1 MRNKVEITG
10 VNTLELKVLPPEE
23 TMMLIKESQNGD
35 YEARDRLVE
44 GNIKLVLS
52 VIKKFNNRGVD
63 LDDLFQVGA
72 MGLIKAIDNFDFSHG
87 VKFSTYAVPM
97 IVGEIRRY
105 LRDNSVV
112 RISRSIKDTAYRALQ
127 YKEKYF
133 MESGKEPT
141 IEEMAE
147 YLGVDTIDIVIALEA
162 VQEPVSIYTPIY
174 NNGGDEIYLIDQIA
188 DNAESEET
196 KLNKMIIEEGIAK
209 LNDRLKGI
217 IYSRYYDNK
226 TQMEIA
232 EELGISQAQ
241 VSRLEK
247 SALNDFRFKRKINAI
262 LNSIF
267 IFFSIIYKIKQME
280 DKDDV

>member
-10 VNTLELKVLPPEE
+10 VNTLELKTIPQEE
-23 TMMLIKESQNGD
+23 MMELIKKSQAGD
-35 YEARDRLVE
+35 QAARETLVE
-44 GNIKLVLS
+44 GNLKLVLS
-52 VIKKFNNRGVD
+52 VIKKFNNRGED

-72 MGLIKAIDNFDFSHG
+72 MGLMKAIDNFEFSHG

-97 IVGEIRRY
+97 IIGEIRRY

-112 RISRSIKDTAYRALQ
+112 RVSRSIKDTAYKALQ
-127 YKEKYF
+127 YKERYF
-133 MESGKEPT
+133 YEKGAEPS
-141 IEEMAE
+141 IEDIANG
-147 YLGVDTIDIVIALEA
+147 LGVDTIDIVIALEA
-162 VQEPVSIYTPIY
+162 IQEPVSIYTPIY
-174 NNGGDEIYLIDQIA
+174 NNGGDEIYLMDQIA
-188 DNAESEET
+188 DTYESEDE
-196 KLNKMIIEEGIAK
+196 KLNKMIIAEGIEK

-247 SALNDFRFKRKINAI
+247 SALKI
-262 LNSIF
+262 IF
-267 IFFSIIYKIKQME
+267 
-280 DKDDV
+280 DKHERN

>member
-1 MRNKVEITG
+1 MLNKVEICG
-10 VNTLELKVLPPEE
+10 VNTSNLPLLTREEKEELFVE
-23 TMMLIKESQNGD
+23 IKAGNE
-35 YEARDRLVE
+35 EARKKFIK
-44 GNIKLVLS
+44 GNLRLVLS
-52 VIKKFNNRGVD
+52 VIQRFYGRGENA
-63 LDDLFQVGA
+63 DDLFQVGA

-247 SALNDFRFKRKINAI
+247 SALKM
-262 LNSIF
+262 IF
-267 IFFSIIYKIKQME
+267 DLKEK
-280 DKDDV
+280 

>member
-10 VNTLELKVLPPEE
+10 VNTLELKVIPQEE
-23 TMMLIKESQNGD
+23 MMELIKKSQAGD
-35 YEARDRLVE
+35 YRARDLLVE
-44 GNIKLVLS
+44 GNLKLVLS
-52 VIKKFNNRGVD
+52 VIKKFNNRGED

-97 IVGEIRRY
+97 IIGEIRRY
-105 LRDNSVV
+105 LRDNSIIRV
-112 RISRSIKDTAYRALQ
+112 SRSIKDVAYKALQ

-133 MESGKEPT
+133 NENGMEPS
-141 IEEMAE
+141 IEKIAE
-147 YLGVDTIDIVIALEA
+147 ALNLETIDIVIALEA
-162 VQEPVSIYTPIY
+162 IQDPISIYSPVY
-174 NNGGDEIYLIDQIA
+174 SNGGDEIYLIDQIA
-188 DNAESEET
+188 DDYETEEQ
-196 KLNKMIIEEGIAK
+196 KLNKMIIREGIAK

-232 EELGISQAQ
+232 AELGISQAQ

-247 SALNDFRFKRKINAI
+247 TALKII
-262 LNSIF
+262 FDLKDNSK
-267 IFFSIIYKIKQME
+267 Y
-280 DKDDV
+280 